1 MNDASTNYSPSPPSI
16 HAELTPTLSAIRTNC
31 HITDARHATDY
42 TMCVY
47 LMKMREYFRWERGFP
62 YSSSLPGDELAEWL
76 TRRESLW
83 EQLGDAPFSDIP
95 VADRAVAPFDA
106 DTINAHLNARGYVYS
121 SGYGHNMKPHFFLGD
136 LLEQREYNG
145 YTLYISGREYARDLT
160 APPAMSLGANIFIR
174 HESLRRMIWEKVEEW
189 HWNRPENAMQ
199 RAIDHYG
206 FETMPEQALDD
217 MTRNE
222 IKSVLLHEIGEVM
235 AGEEL
240 GDDWEALLA
249 ALPHSKAEIM
259 LRAVRDNLADTLSTL
274 PGLLDELHPASMHF
288 YIANLTNMRK
298 SLFPSLLNAYEEW
311 DSTGNPGKLNG
322 IISRGREHWLSLARR
337 IIELCRHR
345 GERCQQEIVSL
356 VEASAL

>member
-1 MNDASTNYSPSPPSI
+1 MGDASTKNSPDAPSI
-16 HAELTPTLSAIRTNC
+16 PAELAKTLSAIRTNC
-31 HITDARHATDY
+31 HITDARHAADY

-47 LMKMREYFRWERGFP
+47 LLKMREYFRWERAIP
-62 YSSSLPGDELAEWL
+62 YSARLSHEELAEWL

-83 EQLGDAPFSDIP
+83 EELGDAPYSEIP
-95 VADRAVAPFDA
+95 VAGRAVDPFDA
-106 DTINAHLNARGYVYS
+106 GTINAHLNARGYVYS

-136 LLEQREYNG
+136 LIEHRDYNG
-145 YTLYISGREYARDLT
+145 FTLYISGREYARDLT
-160 APPAMSLGANIFIR
+160 APPAMSLGDTIFIR

-189 HWNRPENAMQ
+189 RWNRPENAMR

-206 FETMPEQALDD
+206 FETTPDQALDD

-222 IKSVLLHEIGEVM
+222 IQSVLLHEIGEVM
-235 AGEEL
+235 AGEAL
-240 GDDWEALLA
+240 GDDWEAILA
-249 ALPHSKAEIM
+249 ELPHSKAELM

-288 YIANLTNMRK
+288 YMANLTNMRK
-298 SLFPSLLNAYEEW
+298 LLFPSLLNAYEEW
-311 DSTGNPGKLNG
+311 DSTGNPGKLG
-322 IISRGREHWLSLARR
+322 SVIRRGREHWLQLARR
-337 IIELCRHR
+337 IIHLCRNR

>member
-1 MNDASTNYSPSPPSI
+1 MNDASTKNSMHPPSLP
-16 HAELTPTLSAIRTNC
+16 AELTTALSAVQTNC

-47 LMKMREYFRWERGFP
+47 LMKMREYFRWEHDIP
-62 YSSSLPGDELAEWL
+62 YNHKLPGEALAEWL
-76 TRRESLW
+76 TSRESLW
-83 EQLGDAPFSDIP
+83 EELGDSPFREIP
-95 VADRAVAPFDA
+95 IAGRTVDPFDA
-106 DTINAHLNARGYVYS
+106 DTINAHLNQLGYVYS
-121 SGYGHNMKPHFFLGD
+121 SGYGQNMKPHFFLGD
-136 LLEQREYNG
+136 LVEQREYSG
-145 YTLYISGREYARDLT
+145 FTLCISGREYARDLT
-160 APPAMSLGANIFIR
+160 APPAMSLGGTIFIR

-189 HWNRPENAMQ
+189 RWNRPENAMQ

-206 FETMPEQALDD
+206 FENMPEQALDD

-222 IKSVLLHEIGEVM
+222 IQSVLLHEIGEVM
-235 AGEEL
+235 AGEQL
-240 GDDWEALLA
+240 GDDWEQLLA

-298 SLFPSLLNAYEEW
+298 LLFPSLLHAYEEW
-311 DSTGNPGKLNG
+311 DSTGNPVRLSG
-322 IISRGREHWLSLARR
+322 IIDRGRDHWLALARR
-337 IIELCRHR
+337 IIELCRNR
-345 GERCQQEIVSL
+345 GDRCQQEIVSL